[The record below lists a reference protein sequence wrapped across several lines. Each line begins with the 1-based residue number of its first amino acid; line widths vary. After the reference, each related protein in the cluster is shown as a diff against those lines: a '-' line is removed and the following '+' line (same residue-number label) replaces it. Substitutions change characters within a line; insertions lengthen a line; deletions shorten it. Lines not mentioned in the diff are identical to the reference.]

1 MKANDI
7 PDAIQ
12 WHEGLLLTPQHFQQL
27 TLRHESLV
35 HYSTSLSTPF
45 CWGLRR
51 FKHDTISLPAGKF
64 VVQELEAVMPDGLL
78 VCHDSL
84 EAANALEVD
93 LTKHADKMLDQPVT
107 IYLAVVADGNGG
119 SNDELNKYE
128 PFKRKRDNAP
138 GGNGHDIYCLRP
150 RLSLLVRDVPKKFIG
165 FPLARVSHKESFSL
179 DEKFIPPLL
188 AIPIQSTAGEA
199 DVVAAARLAEM
210 CSGMAKKI
218 RKRAM
223 YLADEERTAA
233 QGTASR
239 SDVTSRIMLSLVA
252 GLPAFEAMLKI
263 GVAHPLT
270 VYLAL
275 CAVAGQLTVL
285 GKEMLPPSFDAYDHN
300 DLYATFKPLLDFIR
314 RSLDEGVP
322 LAYKSFPF
330 VFEEGVFQL
339 HFDGSWTNKRLA
351 LGIRRPHGMSDD
363 HLIKWGESCLIASQ
377 GRLEAIRENRIRG
390 AVRKHVERMGDVVPG
405 KGVALFSLTADEEF
419 IKPDEMLQIFNDGSR
434 PAEIVLHVLDP
445 APDVHRHGPKV
456 PTETRS

>member
-1 MKANDI
+1 MKANNI

-35 HYSTSLSTPF
+35 QYSTSLSTPF

-51 FKHDTISLPAGKF
+51 FKHDAISLPAGKF

-78 VCHDSL
+78 VWHDSQ
-84 EAANALEVD
+84 AATSLEVD
-93 LTKHADKMLDQPVT
+93 LTKYAEKMIDQPVT
-107 IYLAVVADGNGG
+107 VYLAVVADQNGS

-128 PFKRKRDNAP
+128 PFKRKRDDAS
-138 GGNGHDIYCLRP
+138 GGNGRDIYRLRP
-150 RLSLLVRDVPKKFIG
+150 RLSLLVKDVPKKYIG

-179 DEKFIPPLL
+179 DEKFIPPLV

-210 CSGMAKKI
+210 CSAMAKKI

-233 QGTASR
+233 QGTTSR
-239 SDVTSRIMLSLVA
+239 SDVTSRVMLSLVA

-263 GVAHPLT
+263 GVAHPLA

-285 GKEMLPPSFDAYDHN
+285 GKEMLPPSFNAYDHN

-322 LAYKSFPF
+322 LSYKSFPF
-330 VFEEGVFQL
+330 VFEEGVFHL

-363 HLIKWGESCLIASQ
+363 YLIKWGESCLIASQ

-405 KGVALFSLTADEEF
+405 KGVALFSLTADEDF

-445 APDVHRHGPKV
+445 APDIHRHGSKV
-456 PTETRS
+456 PTEMKS

>member
-35 HYSTSLSTPF
+35 QYSTSLSTPF

-51 FKHDTISLPAGKF
+51 FKHDAISLPAGKF
-64 VVQELEAVMPDGLL
+64 VVQELEAVMPDGLM
-78 VCHDSL
+78 VWHDSL
-84 EAANALEVD
+84 QAANPLEVD
-93 LTKHADKMLDQPVT
+93 LTKHTEKMIDQPVT
-107 IYLAVVADGNGG
+107 IYLAVVADQNGS

-128 PFKRKRDNAP
+128 PSKRKREDAS
-138 GGNGHDIYCLRP
+138 GGNGRDIYRLRP
-150 RLSLLVRDVPKKFIG
+150 RLSLLVKDVPKKYIG
-165 FPLARVSHKESFSL
+165 FPLARVLHKESFSL

-188 AIPIQSTAGEA
+188 SIPIQSTAGEA
-199 DVVAAARLAEM
+199 DVAAAARLAEM
-210 CSGMAKKI
+210 CSGTAKKI

-233 QGTASR
+233 QGTTSR

-263 GVAHPLT
+263 GVAHPLA

-285 GKEMLPPSFDAYDHN
+285 GKEMLPPSFNAYDHN

-314 RSLDEGVP
+314 SSLDEGVP
-322 LAYKSFPF
+322 LSYRSFPF

-339 HFDGSWTNKRLA
+339 HFDGSWVNKRLA

-363 HLIKWGESCLIASQ
+363 YVIRWGESCLIASQ

-405 KGVALFSLTADEEF
+405 KGVALFSLTSDEDF

-445 APDVHRHGPKV
+445 APDIHRQGSRV
-456 PTETRS
+456 PTEMKS